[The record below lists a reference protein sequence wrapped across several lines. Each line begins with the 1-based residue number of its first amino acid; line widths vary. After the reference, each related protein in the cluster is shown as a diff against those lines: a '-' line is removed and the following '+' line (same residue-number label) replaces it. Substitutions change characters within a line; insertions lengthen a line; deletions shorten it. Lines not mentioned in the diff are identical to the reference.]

1 MPTSISKNV
10 MHVSLPAYYAKYKAT
25 YNYTKIKTTQVL
37 CGNQNIKK
45 GTTNMK
51 TKAQIKQENVDNI

>member
-1 MPTSISKNV
+1 